1 MEKLEIKEQV
11 KEIIEAIKGFKRD
24 LGDTLSPLYD
34 IKVHFEAIMKIEL
47 SECIETELDFEEAE
61 RTLLWDIMENDSEFN
76 EIHVFF
82 DNLLE
87 ELEEFE
93 EAKDIEEERKQSGY
107 IETLK
112 EIKDSID
119 TSYINSTDEFEE
131 ALDNA
136 ITSLTEMI

>member
-1 MEKLEIKEQV
+1 
-11 KEIIEAIKGFKRD
+11 
-24 LGDTLSPLYD
+24 
-34 IKVHFEAIMKIEL
+34 MKIEL